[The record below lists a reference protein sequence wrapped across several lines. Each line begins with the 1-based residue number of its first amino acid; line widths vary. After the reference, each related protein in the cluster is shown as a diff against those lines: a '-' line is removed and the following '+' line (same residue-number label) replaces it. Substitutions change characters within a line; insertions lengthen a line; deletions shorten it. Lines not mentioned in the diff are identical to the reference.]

1 MESIRYCKFIML
13 KPYISIRILISSD
26 YPIGVQISHA
36 PREGISFRFSN
47 SAICELGLQ
56 SGTRAKKFST
66 SNLPEN
72 PRPWSWTLLHLRNP
86 IVYFPILIS
95 KHMQEASY
103 IRTATKYIIYFSG
116 IVNNSFSPIIGNSI
130 TDLISF
136 DIKFFIYIW
145 AETDQQF
152 NLNRFIFLWS
162 YPDFKEY

>member
-13 KPYISIRILISSD
+13 KPYRSGSWLA
-26 YPIGVQISHA
+26 PIIPYGIYHIYIISHA
-36 PREGISFRFSN
+36 PREGMSFRFSN

-103 IRTATKYIIYFSG
+103 IRTATKYIIYSYVSQN
-116 IVNNSFSPIIGNSI
+116 ISSSIWTDSYSCDPIQILKN
-130 TDLISF
+130 
-136 DIKFFIYIW
+136 IKHHSK
-145 AETDQQF
+145 A
-152 NLNRFIFLWS
+152 
-162 YPDFKEY
+162 